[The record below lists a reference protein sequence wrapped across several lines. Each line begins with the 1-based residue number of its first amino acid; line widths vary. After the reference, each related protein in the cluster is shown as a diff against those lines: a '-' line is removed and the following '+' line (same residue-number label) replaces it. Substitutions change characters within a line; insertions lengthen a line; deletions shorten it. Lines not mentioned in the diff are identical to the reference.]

1 MTRFRLVCRSKR
13 FLLARRGRLMLPA
26 LITKLVTVNR
36 GGGYTLL
43 DSVLPSSVDRVV
55 TQYISPDGCAG
66 YRKFASGLM
75 IQWASAT
82 FTLGETDTRSTG
94 YVNFLRPFSS
104 RPLAACTFSGD
115 WSRAR
120 SGGGEAIETT
130 GVQFVWVNNNT
141 NAVGTIFYGCVIAIG
156 R

>member
-1 MTRFRLVCRSKR
+1 
-13 FLLARRGRLMLPA
+13 MLPA

-36 GGGYTLL
+36 GGYTLL

-55 TQYISPDGCAG
+55 TQYISPDGRAG

-75 IQWASAT
+75 IQWALAT
-82 FTLGETDTRSTG
+82 FTLGKTGTPATG

-104 RPLAACTFSGD
+104 IPLVACTFSGN
-115 WSRAR
+115 WSHAR

-130 GVQFVWVNNNT
+130 GVQFVWINNNT
-141 NAVGTIFYGCVIAIG
+141 SAVGTMFDCCVIAIG